1 LAANGNDYN
10 NGSEEREWGKAEL
23 KLPALPPVIFF
34 VPVMIGLLV
43 HMFIWRLA
51 IIGGT
56 AGIVVGVILVVLGA
70 GVIYW
75 AWKTMAAHDEHPEP
89 GVPTET
95 LVTSGPFKRTRN
107 PIYSGF
113 LLIAAGMA
121 IALNAMAMLIAV
133 FFGVAALTA
142 LVIRREEAYLER
154 EFGEIYTKWENR
166 TGRWL

>member
-1 LAANGNDYN
+1 LAANGNGDN
-10 NGSEEREWGKAEL
+10 NGSEDRAWGKAEL

-34 VPVMIGLLV
+34 VPVFIGLLF
-43 HMFIWRLA
+43 HMFIWRME

-56 AGIVVGVILVVLGA
+56 TGVVIGVILAVIGVL
-70 GVIYW
+70 VIYW
-75 AWKTMAAHDEHPEP
+75 AWKTLAAHDEHPEP

-95 LVTSGPFKRTRN
+95 LVTTGPFKRTRN

-133 FFGVAALTA
+133 FFGVAFLTA